1 MSVKRYYDADGADG
15 DALGVH
21 GYTANV
27 SNVYVF
33 DHIRINNIDT
43 DLCVYL
49 FSMERLSFEW
59 EADANGCNGDA
70 FGLCRKSRYVGIMY
84 LYLK

>member
-1 MSVKRYYDADGADG
+1 MYLYGTNVRLHVFLVGSMSVKRYYDADGADG

-33 DHIRINNIDT
+33 RRWNPLRFH
-43 DLCVYL
+43 V
-49 FSMERLSFEW
+49 
-59 EADANGCNGDA
+59 
-70 FGLCRKSRYVGIMY
+70 
-84 LYLK
+84 